1 MTDGTI
7 QRIEMG
13 ILEGTRPRH
22 AGSNARLGI
31 HGQTVRLPIVRI
43 TTSDGASG
51 FGRCGVT
58 ATALESLI
66 GQDIET
72 LVSTDG
78 ADPACIPVEY
88 PLLDL
93 AATRAGQP
101 VYRYIDPEAS
111 TEPLRVA
118 VYDTT
123 LYFDDLHLESD
134 EEAVALLA
142 DEARQGVVAG
152 HRAFKIKVGRG
163 ARHMSLEQGTA
174 RDIAIIQAVREAVGP
189 DAPIMID
196 ANNGYNLNLTKRVL
210 SETRDAKVHWMEE
223 AFHEDAV
230 LYRDLRE
237 WLDREELD
245 VLIADG
251 EGTAD
256 PALIAWAEEGLIDV
270 VQYDIFSYGL
280 TRWLQL
286 GARLDAIG
294 VRSAP
299 HNYGSVLGNYATG
312 HLARRIDK
320 LPFVEWDPADVPG
333 IDASGYGIRDGQLP
347 IPDAPGFGL
356 MLDDERFSVAV
367 ASGGFTLT
375 T

>member
-1 MTDGTI
+1 MAEATI

-22 AGSNARLGI
+22 AGSNARLGV
-31 HGQTVRLPIVRI
+31 HGATVRVPIVRI
-43 TTSDGASG
+43 TANDGASG
-51 FGRCGVT
+51 FGRSG
-58 ATALESLI
+58 ATAEGLEPLL
-66 GQDIET
+66 GQDIDT

-93 AATRAGQP
+93 AATRAGEP
-101 VYRYIDPEAS
+101 VYRFVDPGKS
-111 TEPLRVA
+111 SEPLRA
-118 VYDTT
+118 PVYDTT

-134 EEAVALLA
+134 DDAVALIA
-142 DEARQGVVAG
+142 DEAHQGVAAG
-152 HRAFKIKVGRG
+152 HRAFKIKIGRG
-163 ARHMSLEQGTA
+163 ARHMALEQGTR
-174 RDIAIIQAVREAVGP
+174 RDIAIIQAVRQVVGP

-210 SETRDAKVHWMEE
+210 SETRDARVHWMEE

-237 WLDREELD
+237 WLAGEGLD

-256 PALIAWAEEGLIDV
+256 PGLVAWAEEGLIDV
-270 VQYDIFSYGL
+270 VQYDIFSYGF

-286 GARLDAIG
+286 GARLDQIG

-333 IDASGYGIRDGQLP
+333 IDTSRYAIREGQLH

-356 MLDDERFSVAV
+356 TLDDERFTAAV
-367 ASGGFTLT
+367 ASNGFTLMA
-375 T
+375 

>member
-1 MTDGTI
+1 MTDATI

-22 AGSNARLGI
+22 AGSNARLGE
-31 HGQTVRLPIVRI
+31 HGATVRVPIVRI
-43 TTSDGASG
+43 TTGDGASG
-51 FGRCGVT
+51 FGRCGAAPAV
-58 ATALESLI
+58 LEPLLGQEI
-66 GQDIET
+66 GGI
-72 LVSTDG
+72 VSMGG
-78 ADPACIPVEY
+78 ADPAWTPVEY

-93 AATRAGQP
+93 AATRAGEP
-101 VYRYIDPEAS
+101 VYRFIDPAGS
-111 TEPLRVA
+111 KEPLRVRA
-118 VYDTT
+118 YDTT

-134 EEAVALLA
+134 EDAVALIA
-142 DEARQGVVAG
+142 DEARQGLAAG
-152 HRAFKIKVGRG
+152 HRAFKIKIGRG
-163 ARHMSLEQGTA
+163 ARHMALEPGTA
-174 RDIAIIQAVREAVGP
+174 RDIAIILAVRDVVGP

-210 SETRDAKVHWMEE
+210 SETRDAGIHWMEE
-223 AFHEDAV
+223 PFHEDAV

-237 WLDREELD
+237 WLALERLD

-256 PALIAWAEEGLIDV
+256 PALVEWAEEGLIDV
-270 VQYDIFSYGL
+270 VQYDIFSYRF

-286 GARLDAIG
+286 GGRLDAIG
-294 VRSAP
+294 VWSAP

-333 IDASGYGIRDGQLP
+333 LDASGYAIRDGWIE
-347 IPDAPGFGL
+347 IPAASGFGL
-356 MLDDERFSVAV
+356 ALDNDRFTAAV
-367 ASGGFTLT
+367 ANGGFTLSA
-375 T
+375 